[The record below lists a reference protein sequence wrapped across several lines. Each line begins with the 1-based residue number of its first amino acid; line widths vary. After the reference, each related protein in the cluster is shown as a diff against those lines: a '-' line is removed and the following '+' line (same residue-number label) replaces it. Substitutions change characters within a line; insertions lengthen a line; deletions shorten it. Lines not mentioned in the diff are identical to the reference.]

1 MFKGGT
7 SLRALMVH
15 DSPRSEAAAAA
26 DSDAR
31 FASAAAVGAASASS
45 NEADSH
51 TGFSVM
57 IAAMDRFGLV
67 ARCGTAAPTDVARC
81 EGFEAA
87 GQSTGRRRIALAL
100 GPAAGTRRSVS
111 RWRMRS
117 ALICAA

>member
-1 MFKGGT
+1 VFKEGT
-7 SLRALMVH
+7 SPRALMVH
-15 DSPRSEAAAAA
+15 DSPRSEAAAAAA

-57 IAAMDRFGLV
+57 IAAMDRFGL
-67 ARCGTAAPTDVARC
+67 ATSCGTAAPTGVARC

-87 GQSTGRRRIALAL
+87 GQRRRRIALAL